1 MKKFMFLIVLLLL
14 PVMVYAEDYDVK
26 TLIPVDTK
34 VSVKTEK
41 FDYNNFVYSSK
52 VDDKGNGL
60 ITFESIKNNTV
71 TKQPISINILLFD
84 EGKKNIGFLTYCT
97 DKDLDSGYSG
107 YKLNG
112 NGSANFS
119 INVVS
124 KYFVD
129 NMSSKDVKYIS
140 VLDENKYCQI
150 GGYDKYNGLT
160 LEEIVNGPKKE
171 VTGIEKLI
179 LDIQEKGIMSTII
192 FVLVGLI
199 GLVILIMI
207 ISAILKKIKD
217 NKYRKVKVDNTPIED
232 TVDLTYG
239 EVKEETLDDD
249 GVISMGEVSTTL
261 EEENKEEDKK
271 EEEENKDD
279 LTSYFN

>member
-1 MKKFMFLIVLLLL
+1 MKKFVFLIVLLLL

-34 VSVKTEK
+34 VSVKTEN

-97 DKDLDSGYSG
+97 NRDYDHNYSQ
-107 YKLNG
+107 LNG
-112 NGSANFS
+112 NESRNFS

-129 NMSSKDVKYIS
+129 DMSSKDVKYIS

-150 GGYDKYNGLT
+150 GGYDKYKGLT
-160 LEEIVNGPKKE
+160 LEEIVNGPEKE

-179 LDIQEKGIMSTII
+179 LDIQEKGIMSTIV

-217 NKYRKVKVDNTPIED
+217 NKYRKVKVDNTPMED